1 MNFLVIGSGAREHI
15 IAQKLSESGVTVF
28 SVLTNRNPGMMKL
41 SREFIFV
48 NNYQNSLKVIVDF
61 ALLKEVSCVVIGPED
76 PLSFG
81 FSDSFWKK
89 GIPVVGPL
97 RLLAQIETSK
107 GFTRDL
113 LNKNGMDISPQYQ
126 RFESMNGVKDFF
138 SFLSGEYVV
147 KYDGLMGGKGVKVS
161 GEHLMSVDDG
171 IAYCKELID
180 KGGSFVIEEKL
191 IGEEFSL
198 MSFCDG
204 RNVAHMPAVQDHKRA
219 YEGDTGPNTGGMGCY
234 TDSNHSLPFVKDN
247 ELEEAREINE
257 RVASALRNE
266 FGEGYRGILY
276 GGFMITSSGVKLI
289 EYNAR
294 FGDPEVMNLLT
305 LLDSDF
311 ASICMNIVEG
321 SLGEVEFRK
330 EASVCKYIVPE
341 GYGSN
346 PAKDASLVV
355 DDSYEEHADLYY
367 AAVNLEDNGVIET
380 TSSRAAAV
388 VSSGQNISEAEAKC
402 EKALSHISGNNLYVR
417 NDIAKSHLIEKRI
430 ANMESIR

>member
-48 NNYQNSLKVIVDF
+48 NNYQNTLKMIVDF
-61 ALLKEVSCVVIGPED
+61 ALLKEVRCVVIGPED
-76 PLSFG
+76 PLSLG
-81 FSDSFWKK
+81 FSDAFWKK

-126 RFESMNGVKDFF
+126 RFESMNGVEDFF

-171 IAYCKELID
+171 IMYCKELID
-180 KGGSFVIEEKL
+180 KGGSFVVEEKL
-191 IGEEFSL
+191 SGEEFSL
-198 MSFCDG
+198 LSFCDG
-204 RNVAHMPAVQDHKRA
+204 MNVVHMPAVQDHKRA

-257 RVASALRNE
+257 RVAGALRDE
-266 FGEGYRGILY
+266 FEEGYKGILY
-276 GGFMITSSGVKLI
+276 GGFMITGNGVKLI

-294 FGDPEVMNLLT
+294 FGDPEAMNLLT

-311 ASICMNIVEG
+311 ASICMNIAEG
-321 SLGEVEFRK
+321 CLGEVKFKK
-330 EASVCKYIVPE
+330 EASVCKYIVPK
-341 GYGSN
+341 GYGTN
-346 PAKDASLVV
+346 PAKDATLVV
-355 DDSYEEHADLYY
+355 DDCYDEYADLYY
-367 AAVNLEDNGVIET
+367 AAVNLGESGIIET

-402 EKALSHISGNNLYVR
+402 EKALSYISGNNLYVR
-417 NDIAKSHLIEKRI
+417 NDIAKSHLIKKRI
-430 ANMESIR
+430 ANMEIIR

>member
-15 IAQKLSESGVTVF
+15 IAQKLYESGVTVF
-28 SVLTNRNPGMMKL
+28 SILTNRNPGMMKL

-48 NNYQNSLKVIVDF
+48 TNYQNSLKAIVDF
-61 ALLKEVSCVVIGPED
+61 ALLKEVNCVVIGPED
-76 PLSFG
+76 PLSLG
-81 FSDSFWKK
+81 FSDAFWNK

-113 LNKNGMDISPQYQ
+113 LDKNEMDISPQYQ
-126 RFESMNGVKDFF
+126 RFKSMDGVEDFF

-161 GEHLMSVDDG
+161 GEHLMSANEG

-180 KGGSFVIEEKL
+180 IGGSFVIEEKL

-204 RNVAHMPAVQDHKRA
+204 TNVAHMPAVQDHKRA

-247 ELEEAREINE
+247 ELGKAREINE
-257 RVASALRNE
+257 RVADALRSE
-266 FGEGYRGILY
+266 FGEGYKGILY
-276 GGFMITSSGVKLI
+276 GGFMITSAGVKLI

-294 FGDPEVMNLLT
+294 FGDPEAMNLLT

-321 SLGEVEFRK
+321 NLGDVRFRK

-346 PAKDASLVV
+346 PVNDATLLVG
-355 DDSYEEHADLYY
+355 DSHEEHADLYY

-388 VSSGQNISEAEAKC
+388 VSSGQNISESEAKC

-417 NDIAKSHLIEKRI
+417 NDIAKSHLIKKRI
-430 ANMESIR
+430 ATMESIR